1 MDPATIVT
9 GVLTVLMPYVAKGAK
24 EFISMAGEV
33 GYEKAKGLFEKLKA
47 KWAGDKEVTSTLENF
62 EAKPE
67 RYKPVLED
75 IMHEKLAKDPELA
88 GELAKMLQ
96 EMGPTLT
103 IIQEMDEAKG
113 VTGLAA
119 GEVNSGNVNV
129 TQKIKKAEDVTG
141 AKIDR
146 IG

>member
-1 MDPATIVT
+1 MDPASIVT

-24 EFISMAGEV
+24 EFISIAGEA

-47 KWAGDKEVTSTLENF
+47 KWSGDPEVTSTIEHF

-75 IMHEKLAKDPELA
+75 IMHEKLLQDPDFADELSKILKD
-88 GELAKMLQ
+88 
-96 EMGPTLT
+96 MGPTLN

-119 GEVNSGNVNV
+119 GEVNSGNVSV

>member
-1 MDPATIVT
+1 MDPATIAT

-24 EFISMAGEV
+24 EFISVVGEV
-33 GYEKAKGLFEKLKA
+33 GYEKAKGLMEKLKS
-47 KWAGDKEVTSTLENF
+47 KWSGDKEVTSTLENF

-88 GELAKMLQ
+88 NELSKMLQ

-103 IIQEMDEAKG
+103 IIQEMDEARG

-119 GEVNSGNVNV
+119 GEVNSGNVSV

>member
-1 MDPATIVT
+1 MDPASIVT

-24 EFISMAGEV
+24 EFISMAGEA

-47 KWAGDKEVTSTLENF
+47 KWSGDKEVTSTLENF